1 MTERDG
7 RELSDVIRYAVNSE
21 KTQQAENEDCT
32 VVHRFVSGINCSPAT
47 ARDEM
52 LAVKKRFGKENGTVA
67 YHGYQSFAPGEVTP
81 ETAHEIGM
89 KLAARLWGDRYQ
101 VIVATHLDKEN
112 HLHNHFVVNTVSF
125 ADGIKYHRTRKDY
138 HEMQTVSDDPLF
150 WQFMGVKYILAETR
164 PEGYELYRD
173 YGDFQVYR
181 AISAA
186 PVAYVT
192 DQVVSETEYKSLPY
206 PQNQEILET
215 AAVIPDQEMRK
226 TTAAIPDQEK
236 STESVDNFR
245 AAADSDTKNGSV
257 GPLFHSCFQKVN
269 LEIPE
274 TDQED
279 LRIQKTADGYEI
291 ETKKSVTVPA
301 TLPGAAEGATLLAV
315 SFEVENQKASHDM
328 FIRIN
333 GQTNR
338 LTGINHTYANGNTQ
352 FNYLVTMKE
361 DGTAFIRMG
370 KGHYI
375 LKNFETWTGMAQ
387 PLEKTEQL
395 YSQAV
400 TLIGGTT
407 ATYGGDGIT
416 GVLYAE
422 RDGYLIT
429 SIPYD
434 ENFVLKV
441 DGKETLLFRA
451 NTAFLGAKIPSGEHK
466 IVLVYHAPG
475 RAAGSWCSLMGGM
488 LALILVICE
497 KKKQQNGSERAGES
511 KMLQKQRKYYII
523 RV

>member
-1 MTERDG
+1 M
-7 RELSDVIRYAVNSE
+7 
-21 KTQQAENEDCT
+21 
-32 VVHRFVSGINCSPAT
+32 
-47 ARDEM
+47 
-52 LAVKKRFGKENGTVA
+52 
-67 YHGYQSFAPGEVTP
+67 
-81 ETAHEIGM
+81 
-89 KLAARLWGDRYQ
+89 
-101 VIVATHLDKEN
+101 
-112 HLHNHFVVNTVSF
+112 
-125 ADGIKYHRTRKDY
+125 
-138 HEMQTVSDDPLF
+138 MQTVSDDPLF
-150 WQFMGVKYILAETR
+150 WQLMGVKYILAETR

-236 STESVDNFR
+236 SAESVDNFR

-291 ETKKSVTVPA
+291 ETKKSVTVSA

-361 DGTAFIRMG
+361 DGTVFIRMG

-416 GVLYAE
+416 GVVSAE

-441 DGKETLLFRA
+441 DGKETMLFRA

-475 RAAGSWCSLMGGM
+475 RTAGSWCSLMGGM

>member
-1 MTERDG
+1 M
-7 RELSDVIRYAVNSE
+7 LSTNYTLLTFNSGDLMPMVQNTKNRSSNFRILAIMAVDKQLMFSCPASDAKTDYAKAGGDQNDFAAAIE
-21 KTQQAENEDCT
+21 AAK
-32 VVHRFVSGINCSPAT
+32 
-47 ARDEM
+47 
-52 LAVKKRFGKENGTVA
+52 NGT
-67 YHGYQSFAPGEVTP
+67 
-81 ETAHEIGM
+81 
-89 KLAARLWGDRYQ
+89 
-101 VIVATHLDKEN
+101 
-112 HLHNHFVVNTVSF
+112 FVVIGGSK
-125 ADGIKYHRTRKDY
+125 G
-138 HEMQTVSDDPLF
+138 DDITTYQKL
-150 WQFMGVKYILAETR
+150 LAEVGLT
-164 PEGYELYRD
+164 EQQMGYITYD
-173 YGDFQVYR
+173 STSD
-181 AISAA
+181 AI
-186 PVAYVT
+186 
-192 DQVVSETEYKSLPY
+192 
-206 PQNQEILET
+206 T
-215 AAVIPDQEMRK
+215 AALGGNVDFVISKP
-226 TTAAIPDQEK
+226 
-236 STESVDNFR
+236 
-245 AAADSDTKNGSV
+245 AAASQYVESG
-257 GPLFHSCFQKVN
+257 
-269 LEIPE
+269 
-274 TDQED
+274 D
-279 LRIQKTADGYEI
+279 LH
-291 ETKKSVTVPA
+291 
-301 TLPGAAEGATLLAV
+301 AV

-361 DGTAFIRMG
+361 DGTVFIRMG

-416 GVLYAE
+416 GVVSAE

-441 DGKETLLFRA
+441 DGKETMLFRA

>member
-1 MTERDG
+1 MAVVSGKKRLRG
-7 RELSDVIRYAVNSE
+7 RELPFLPLVFSAVILAFAGKAINQEKHVMIPRKTYEALTDSKIAAAIREIRAEDPGWYRMEQYGDGGQNLANVNRIWDIGQNVS
-21 KTQQAENEDCT
+21 TIYSSAYNAEYKKFRDET
-32 VVHRFVSGINCSPAT
+32 YGINEAF
-47 ARDEM
+47 RNRM
-52 LAVKKRFGKENGTVA
+52 
-67 YHGYQSFAPGEVTP
+67 
-81 ETAHEIGM
+81 
-89 KLAARLWGDRYQ
+89 
-101 VIVATHLDKEN
+101 
-112 HLHNHFVVNTVSF
+112 
-125 ADGIKYHRTRKDY
+125 
-138 HEMQTVSDDPLF
+138 MQTVSDDPLF

-236 STESVDNFR
+236 STESVDDFR

-370 KGHYI
+370 K
-375 LKNFETWTGMAQ
+375 A
-387 PLEKTEQL
+387 
-395 YSQAV
+395 
-400 TLIGGTT
+400 
-407 ATYGGDGIT
+407 
-416 GVLYAE
+416 
-422 RDGYLIT
+422 
-429 SIPYD
+429 
-434 ENFVLKV
+434 
-441 DGKETLLFRA
+441 
-451 NTAFLGAKIPSGEHK
+451 
-466 IVLVYHAPG
+466 
-475 RAAGSWCSLMGGM
+475 
-488 LALILVICE
+488 
-497 KKKQQNGSERAGES
+497 
-511 KMLQKQRKYYII
+511 II
-523 RV
+523 S